1 MTWDENIRLNVV
13 LDQYQDFREFRI
25 WRAFFPFLES
35 PTWPP
40 LRSLF
45 SLILLIIPGD
55 MSITEKDSLLGLIFY
70 GLCFPSI
77 LYIVYK
83 ITGSLWK
90 AGLTSIL
97 TLALTLHTTETPSY
111 SLSSMLETQGMF
123 FLLWTYYTLYKV
135 YSFTYPDSFRYP
147 FEKKKKSNCPF
158 SFLFLVCFLPNIHT
172 DFYYSLQFS
181 STNSFQKTKNIIIF

>member
-1 MTWDENIRLNVV
+1 MEG
-13 LDQYQDFREFRI
+13 
-25 WRAFFPFLES
+25 FFPFLES

-55 MSITEKDSLLGLIFY
+55 MSITEKDSLLGLVFY

-77 LYIVYK
+77 LYIVYR

-135 YSFTYPDSFRYP
+135 YSYTYPDPFRYP
-147 FEKKKKSNCPF
+147 FEKRKNRIVRFPF
-158 SFLFLVCFLPNIHT
+158 PFWFVFYQISIRAFIIHRNF
-172 DFYYSLQFS
+172 FYELLS
-181 STNSFQKTKNIIIF
+181 KTRNIIIF